1 MCICPVLPFDTMK
14 FEQKASVVLSGAD
27 PIDLGRASA
36 CRQLAIKTAGSHI
49 IEANLNAFIMVI
61 LERSIKNFVSRYFQ
75 KCSRYSQI
83 LFSSLLIGPSTS
95 PINCHFEKFG
105 RGWFPQTRKWTLLKL
120 PLHGKNAHSTEAAV
134 LLKNWIKGIF
144 YSIELVH

>member
-1 MCICPVLPFDTMK
+1 MK

-83 LFSSLLIGPSTS
+83 LFSSLLNGLSTT

-105 RGWFPQTRKWTLLKL
+105 QGWL
-120 PLHGKNAHSTEAAV
+120 PANPEMYLTQIAAARE
-134 LLKNWIKGIF
+134 KRA
-144 YSIELVH
+144 